1 MKAYLLSKQNG
12 LKRFNFSN
20 PKSDTANAI
29 ERDEKFYI
37 WGHGNKGFDFYET
50 NKAIESY

>member
-1 MKAYLLSKQNG
+1 MKAYLLSQQNG

-29 ERDEKFYI
+29 ERDGKFYI
-37 WGHGNKGFDFYET
+37 WGHTSSGFDFYET
-50 NKAIESY
+50 NEAIEAY